1 MSFFLI
7 PIREPMKCFVP
18 VQLLFFLLFS
28 FTSFAQNDI
37 STSNISTSDPAK
49 SIIMNTEASKN
60 HKTLLAAMRASDMEE
75 MLNYDGPYT
84 VFAPSDMAFE
94 KLTDI
99 NISDLLDPKN
109 KKKLHQV
116 LSYHIVAGYLSA
128 AKILKAMCRGEG
140 KAVFTT
146 VQGDNIIATM
156 SGIDII
162 LTDMHGNTA
171 KIITADSNQC
181 NGVIHVIDSVILPKK
196 I

>member
-1 MSFFLI
+1 
-7 PIREPMKCFVP
+7 MKCLVLP
-18 VQLLFFLLFS
+18 LSLFFLLFS
-28 FTSFAQNDI
+28 FVSFAQNDI
-37 STSNISTSDPAK
+37 STRNILTSDPDK
-49 SIIMNTEASKN
+49 SIIRNTETSEN
-60 HKTLLAAMRASDMEE
+60 HKTLLAAMKASDMEE

-99 NISDLLDPKN
+99 KIANLLDPKN

-116 LSYHIVAGYLSA
+116 LTYHIVAGNLSA
-128 AKILKAMCRGEG
+128 AKILKAMCRGNG
-140 KAVFTT
+140 KATFTT

-162 LTDMHGNTA
+162 LTDTHGNTA

-181 NGVIHVIDSVILPKK
+181 NGVIHEIDSVILPKK